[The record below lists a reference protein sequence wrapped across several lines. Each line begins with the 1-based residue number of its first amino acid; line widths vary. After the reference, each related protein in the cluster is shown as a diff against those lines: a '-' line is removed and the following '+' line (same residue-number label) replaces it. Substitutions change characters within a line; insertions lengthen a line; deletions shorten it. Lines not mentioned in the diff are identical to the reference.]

1 MKQLKVE
8 TNSVCFYFLQ
18 NSGADAAQK
27 SAYTGVSAREDMLT
41 VSSAYQQYTSSPAKN
56 TATQARIDALTE
68 QLRKDTSFSE
78 YRHRTFSSHPIGRE
92 LAKEIILADENLQE
106 QIAKNMWMSRSKNA
120 DKSSLPQSWRDINV
134 KAMLLSSDLPT
145 VKTALSGYESV
156 LREKARFCG
165 LSDTEKLLSANLEE
179 TSFNASSTFDQ
190 KMDRL
195 FDKVRQE
202 FEDQGMVFDESK
214 SYSFHL
220 DTSTF
225 QFSVSG
231 GTETEN
237 ALIEKVLNKS
247 DYTGNNVLTALN
259 AIYNHR
265 HEDGSYNPWNADK
278 LSCKEGISTFGVASV
293 SADYA
298 QKMRQL
304 FGAYGR
310 CQTDKHLKTQ
320 YGFGVDDLEYRG
332 GAIVG
337 KTPEARAAIA
347 RGDFM
352 KNTGYS
358 YLDMLNAYKGT
369 PEFSDPVFT
378 YENGKFQTTY
388 QVFEDENCEG
398 ATNSSAIIAQ
408 ARYELSQK
416 EALLEGGRAAVLAK
430 YPSGSS
436 RKSDLL
442 RQRFS
447 PKRSSAVGDGAVIVN
462 GSNRREQAIQVI
474 LSSDALQ
481 KRIEDMMWNRL
492 ARVMAK
498 NGGLAQHTGRSR
510 FDVKAILRGET
521 SPQLM
526 RF

>member
-1 MKQLKVE
+1 
-8 TNSVCFYFLQ
+8 
-18 NSGADAAQK
+18 
-27 SAYTGVSAREDMLT
+27 
-41 VSSAYQQYTSSPAKN
+41 
-56 TATQARIDALTE
+56 
-68 QLRKDTSFSE
+68 
-78 YRHRTFSSHPIGRE
+78 
-92 LAKEIILADENLQE
+92 
-106 QIAKNMWMSRSKNA
+106 
-120 DKSSLPQSWRDINV
+120 
-134 KAMLLSSDLPT
+134 
-145 VKTALSGYESV
+145 
-156 LREKARFCG
+156 
-165 LSDTEKLLSANLEE
+165 
-179 TSFNASSTFDQ
+179 
-190 KMDRL
+190 
-195 FDKVRQE
+195 
-202 FEDQGMVFDESK
+202 MVFDESK

-231 GTETEN
+231 GTETGN
-237 ALIEKVLNKS
+237 ALVEKVLNKS

-337 KTPEARAAIA
+337 KTPEAKAAIA
-347 RGDFM
+347 QDDFM
-352 KNTGYS
+352 KNTGHS
-358 YLDMLNAYKGT
+358 YLDMLKAYKGT
-369 PEFSDPVFT
+369 PEFSGPIFT

-408 ARYELSQK
+408 ARYELSKK
-416 EALLEGGRAAVLAK
+416 EALLEGGRAAVLVK
-430 YPSGSS
+430 DPPSFSS
-436 RKSDLL
+436 KADIL

-447 PKRSSAVGDGAVIVN
+447 SKRFSALGDDTAFMN
-462 GSNRREQAIQVI
+462 DSNRREQAIQVI
-474 LSSDALQ
+474 LSSDTLQ
-481 KRIEDMMWNRL
+481 KQIEDMMWNRL
-492 ARVMAK
+492 ARFMAK
-498 NGGLAQHTGRSR
+498 NSGLFQLVDRSR
-510 FDVKAILRGET
+510 FDVKAILRGGDEAAIDEV
-521 SPQLM
+521 LM
-526 RF
+526 NYNLLMN